1 MSDSSLFDSIFS
13 EIDKD
18 IRDEYA
24 IKDEQL
30 FGMVSRDYYKSLNNP
45 AVTGPKSMH
54 KSYKKEL
61 KNNIKAKEK
70 AERTIAIIKM
80 TEKIR
85 TNEAN
90 WNSTA
95 GETEDLASGLAAAL
109 CK

>member
-1 MSDSSLFDSIFS
+1 MSDSTIFDSIFS
-13 EIDKD
+13 EIDAD
-18 IRDEYA
+18 IRDEYT
-24 IKDEQL
+24 ISDGEL

-45 AVTGPKSMH
+45 AVTGPKSMLKAH
-54 KSYKKEL
+54 KKEV
-61 KNNIKAKEK
+61 KQNVKAKER

-85 TNEAN
+85 ANEAN

-95 GETEDLASGLAAAL
+95 GETEDLAIGLAAAL